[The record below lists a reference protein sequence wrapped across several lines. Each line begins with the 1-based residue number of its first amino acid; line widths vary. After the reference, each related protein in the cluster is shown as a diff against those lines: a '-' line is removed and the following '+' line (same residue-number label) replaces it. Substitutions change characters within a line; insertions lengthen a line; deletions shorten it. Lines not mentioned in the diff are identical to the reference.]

1 MSNEVGDT
9 ECSLSVTEEILAGDV
24 MDLVIIFIVSILVVM
39 MVAVM
44 IAVLCYLCWRRRGRS
59 PDLMGQKEMH
69 NVIVN

>member
-9 ECSLSVTEEILAGDV
+9 ECSLSVTSEILAGDV

-59 PDLMGQKEMH
+59 PDLMGQKERH